1 MNHTDDDFLFLKLKQ
16 GDVGAF
22 ETLFQNK
29 RLQLLKFITVYT
41 KSVEVAEELTQEV
54 FVRLWNAREN
64 IDVSK
69 NGTSYLYTIAK
80 NLSLNYLRA
89 QTKEATLK
97 SELWERSKRF
107 HSTPEEHIVFKEYM
121 TIFNAIL
128 EELPQKKRLIYTMSK
143 QDGKSH
149 DEIAAKLGLSK
160 KTVKNN
166 LSQTLRLIRDR
177 LEPYLEY
184 TIKAILISLTSTFF

>member
-1 MNHTDDDFLFLKLKQ
+1 MNQTDDDFLFLKLKQ
-16 GDVGAF
+16 GDVSAF
-22 ETLFQNK
+22 EMLFRNK
-29 RLQLLKFITVYT
+29 RVQLLKFIVVYT

-54 FVRLWNAREN
+54 FIRLWNAREN
-64 IDVSK
+64 IDVDK
-69 NGTSYLYTIAK
+69 NGTAYLYTIAK
-80 NLSLNYLRA
+80 NLALNYLRA

-97 SELWERSKRF
+97 SELWQRSKRF
-107 HSTPEEHIVFKEYM
+107 HSTPEEHIVFKEYL

-128 EELPQKKRLIYTMSK
+128 EELPQKKRQIYIMSK
-143 QDGKSH
+143 QDGKSS
-149 DEIAAKLGLSK
+149 DEIAAKLGITK

-184 TIKAILISLTSTFF
+184 TIKAILIVVTSAFF

>member
-1 MNHTDDDFLFLKLKQ
+1 MNQPDDDFLFLKLKQ

-22 ETLFQNK
+22 EVLFHNK
-29 RLQLLKFITVYT
+29 RVQLLKFIMMYT

-54 FVRLWNAREN
+54 FIRLWNAREN

-69 NGTSYLYTIAK
+69 NGTAYLYTIAK
-80 NLSLNYLRA
+80 NLALNYLRA

-97 SELWERSKRF
+97 SELWQRSKQF
-107 HSTPEEHIVFKEYM
+107 HSTPEEHIVFKEYL

-128 EELPQKKRLIYTMSK
+128 EELPQKKRLIYRMSK
-143 QDGKSH
+143 EDGKSN
-149 DEIAAKLGLSK
+149 DEIAAKLGLSQ

-166 LSQTLRLIRDR
+166 LSQTLRLIRER
-177 LEPYLEY
+177 LQPYLEY
-184 TIKAILISLTSTFF
+184 TIRAVIISITSTFF

>member
-97 SELWERSKRF
+97 NELWQRSKRF
-107 HSTPEEHIVFKEYM
+107 NSTPEEHIVFKEYM
-121 TIFNAIL
+121 TIFNTIL
-128 EELPQKKRLIYTMSK
+128 EELPQKKRMIYTMSK

-166 LSQTLRLIRDR
+166 LSQTLRLIRNR